1 MAKDPEIYTNQII
14 NDGDRGL
21 IERMIRV
28 RMNDRDVDDGWL
40 VLLIQTRLM
49 FPVFVLMRTGT
60 EIEYEIPNSKLGGR
74 VLVK

>member
-1 MAKDPEIYTNQII
+1 
-14 NDGDRGL
+14 
-21 IERMIRV
+21 
-28 RMNDRDVDDGWL
+28 MNDRDVVDDDCGL

-60 EIEYEIPNSKLGGR
+60 EIEYERPNSTRGGR